1 MVLAVRSRRQ
11 RLHVAFILLF
21 SLLLVTGCAA
31 TTPRSLTL
39 AVVGDSQGRTAV
51 WGDVVEAINAEG
63 VDLVVHC
70 GDLTPAGT
78 YDQYLR
84 FKEQVDKLRV
94 PFYAVPGNH
103 DVRGEGRLLFE
114 EFTGS
119 PPYWSFSRDGY
130 LFIGLDDADGE
141 LSREQLDWLT
151 AELARPGPKLVFL
164 HIPLWDPRPG
174 EDHALKRTEEAA
186 RLHELFWQ
194 HQVIAVLSG
203 HVHLFACQ
211 EKDGIT
217 YVTTG
222 GAGAPL
228 YAPQAAGGF
237 HHWTRVQ
244 LSDGRVKKVE
254 AVPVERPT
262 LEPTVTVITPS
273 ATRTFTLEELLAFP
287 AVTFK
292 AAFENRFGNRGG
304 EGKYRGVLLTS
315 LLEEA
320 GGFSPGQTLKVVA
333 EDGYNQDFGYENLYP
348 SEEWLKLQG
357 KMLLAYEKDGQLVP
371 EWEEGPRLVLAPA
384 DCFYSNA
391 DCARTS
397 LPGQGWN
404 VNPSA
409 GARWV
414 RQVKQIEVVRGAAK

>member
-1 MVLAVRSRRQ
+1 MLLAVRLRSQ
-11 RLHVAFILLF
+11 RLRVAFILLF
-21 SLLLVTGCAA
+21 SLLVTGCAA
-31 TTPRSLTL
+31 PPRRSLTL
-39 AVVGDSQGRTAV
+39 AVVGDSQGRVAV
-51 WGDVVEAINAEG
+51 WEDIVGAINAEG
-63 VDLVVHC
+63 ADLVVHC

-78 YDQYLR
+78 HDQYLR

-103 DVRGEGRLLFE
+103 DVRGEGRRLFE
-114 EFTGS
+114 EFTGL
-119 PPYWSFSRDGY
+119 PPYWSFAMDGY

-151 AELARPGPKLVFL
+151 AELARSGPKLVFL
-164 HIPLWDPRPG
+164 HVPLWDPRPG
-174 EDHALKRTEEAA
+174 EDHALKRAEEAA
-186 RLHELFWQ
+186 RLHDLFRQ
-194 HQVIAVLSG
+194 HQVIAVISG

-211 EKDGIT
+211 VKDGIT

-228 YAPQAAGGF
+228 YAPRASGGF

-254 AVPVERPT
+254 AVPVERVAQ
-262 LEPTVTVITPS
+262 EPTVTVITLS

-287 AVTFK
+287 AVTVK
-292 AAFENRFGNRGG
+292 AAFENQFGNRGG
-304 EGKYRGVLLTS
+304 EGEYRGVLIAS
-315 LLEEA
+315 LLEEV

-333 EDGYNQDFGYENLYP
+333 EDGYSQDFGYQNLYP

-357 KMLLAYEKDGQLVP
+357 KMLIAYEKDGQLVP
-371 EWEEGPRLVLAPA
+371 DWEEGPRLVLAPA

-391 DCARTS
+391 DCAETS

-414 RQVKQIEVVRGAAK
+414 RQVKQIEVIRGAGK